1 MPQALFSI
9 ARFTLL
15 EGRRTRLPWLTVVL
29 IVLAYVLAEF
39 AAALAITD
47 SAAFR
52 VGFYAAFV
60 RVVLVSV
67 VILFVCASVLREF
80 SDRMLD
86 LTLARPVSR
95 ASWFGGRL
103 LGAIG
108 IALALA
114 LAASLPLWPW
124 SAPARVAA
132 WSAALGAELAVVA
145 TVALACVVTLR
156 LLLPS
161 VLACGAF
168 YLLARSLD
176 ALLLMSQGP
185 TVDPTAWSNQV
196 IAFLL
201 QGLALLL
208 PALDRVAASTWLSA
222 DGALPALAPLVLEL
236 AVFGALVGA
245 IGLIDF
251 YRVDE

>member
-15 EGRRTRLPWLTVVL
+15 EGRRTRLPWLTMVL

-52 VGFYAAFV
+52 VGFYAAF
-60 RVVLVSV
+60 RARRAVSV

-95 ASWFGGRL
+95 ASWFGGSL

-161 VLACGAF
+161 VLACGAV
-168 YLLARSLD
+168 LPARPQPRCSVAHEPGADGRSDGLVEPGDRVPVTRPRAALAR
-176 ALLLMSQGP
+176 ARP
-185 TVDPTAWSNQV
+185 RRREH
-196 IAFLL
+196 
-201 QGLALLL
+201 LAE
-208 PALDRVAASTWLSA
+208 RRRR
-222 DGALPALAPLVLEL
+222 LPALAPLVLEL

-245 IGLIDF
+245 IG
-251 YRVDE
+251 